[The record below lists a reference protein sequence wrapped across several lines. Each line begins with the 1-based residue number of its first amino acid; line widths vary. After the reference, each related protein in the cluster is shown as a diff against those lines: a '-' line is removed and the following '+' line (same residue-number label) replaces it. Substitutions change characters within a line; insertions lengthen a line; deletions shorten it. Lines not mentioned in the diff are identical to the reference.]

1 MNREAFFKGVARVLF
16 VVSLT
21 AASPGP
27 AGADEFSQGAER
39 FISGLAD
46 KAIAALGEKNTS
58 LAEKERRFRSLL
70 NENFAVEA
78 IARWVLGRHWR
89 KATEAQRKE
98 YLALF
103 EDLLVVTYTDRFSR
117 YSGETLE
124 ILRTLGNGG
133 KDVVVYSRIVK
144 PTGGDPLKVDWR
156 VRETAGR
163 YRIVDVMV
171 AGISMGQTQRSEF
184 SSVIRRNGGG
194 MEGLLAEIRKRVNK
208 GS

>member
-1 MNREAFFKGVARVLF
+1 MNREVFFKGVTLF
-16 VVSLT
+16 LFIVVVT
-21 AASPGP
+21 ALSPRP
-27 AGADEFSQGAER
+27 AGADEFSRGAEM

-46 KAIAALGEKNTS
+46 KAIAALGEKDTPP
-58 LAEKERRFRSLL
+58 AEKEKRFRSLL
-70 NENFAVEA
+70 NENFAVKA

-89 KATEAQRKE
+89 KATEAQRNE

-124 ILRTLGNGG
+124 ILRTLGNDGE
-133 KDVVVYSRIVK
+133 DAVVYSQIVK
-144 PTGGDPLKVDWR
+144 PTGEEPLKVAWR
-156 VRETAGR
+156 VRAGAGR
-163 YRIVDVMV
+163 YRVVDVIV

-184 SSVIRRNGGG
+184 SSVIRQNGGD

>member
-1 MNREAFFKGVARVLF
+1 MSKEIFFRGVAPFLFIVAVTVL
-16 VVSLT
+16 S
-21 AASPGP
+21 SRP
-27 AGADEFSQGAER
+27 AGADEFSQGAGR

-46 KAIAALGEKNTS
+46 EAIAALGEKNTP
-58 LAEKERRFRSLL
+58 LAEKEKRFRSLL
-70 NENFAVEA
+70 NKNFAVKA

-89 KATEAQRKE
+89 KATKAERKE

-133 KDVVVYSRIVK
+133 KDAVVYSRIVK
-144 PTGGDPLKVDWR
+144 PAGDEPLAVDWR
-156 VRETAGR
+156 VRKREGR
-163 YRIVDVMV
+163 YRVVDVIV

-184 SSVIRRNGGG
+184 ASVIRRNGGG
-194 MEGLLAEIRKRVNK
+194 MEGLLAEIRKRVNR